1 MANNIG
7 PKIAIDGEAE
17 FRRQIQRINDQAK
30 ELASEMKA
38 VTASFTRNTT
48 AQERAAATSAALT
61 KQIQTQKDRI
71 AALNNYYSEGQK
83 KLSELEKA
91 MQDAV
96 KARGEDSKEAIRA
109 AKAYDDE
116 AAALS
121 KYKVQINNA
130 TAELGKMENELAEST
145 DASDDLGDSLE
156 DAGDSAFSF
165 GDALKANV
173 LSQAI
178 VDGVKRIADAI
189 KDMAGEFIESA
200 AAVKAENSQFE
211 QTFRELGE
219 TASQAIGRVANES
232 GILQTRLNGAGTKIY
247 AFAKASGGDAAESL
261 DIMERALRAAAD
273 SAAYYDRS
281 LEDTVES
288 LQSFL
293 KGNYEND
300 AALGLSATEATRN
313 AAAMELFG
321 QKFNDLTEIQKQDT
335 LLSMVEDAQELSGA
349 MGQAAREAEGWEN
362 VQGNLNEAWRQF
374 QAQAG
379 APFLEA
385 LVPIIQQITD
395 ALVEWTQS
403 IDWESFSRS
412 VAGFVDALV
421 ANGQTLVSVIVSI
434 GAGFAAWNV
443 ASMIQGVVAAISA
456 FRAANEGATIA
467 QAALNVVM
475 GANPAG
481 IVIAAITA
489 LVTALVTLFLTNEDL
504 RNSFLAA
511 WESIKEMAADL
522 VNALIGYFTAFDS
535 FLSGVFAAD
544 WSNVFGPVLGGILN
558 GFFHTVSDLWDAVK
572 RVFSGVLEFVKGVF
586 TGDWSRAWQGVVDIF
601 GGIFDGI
608 KAAAKAPLNAL
619 IGLLNG
625 AIGAINR
632 LIAGFN
638 GIGFTM
644 PKWLGG
650 GSWHP
655 NLPTI
660 PSIPYLAEGG
670 TVRSGYAIVGEAGP
684 ELLHV
689 GPNGTRVQ
697 PLTPGERARG
707 AGLVGI
713 TINVYGAEGQDINV
727 LADIVSRRLETKVQ
741 QIAGA
746 WV

>member
-7 PKIAIDGEAE
+7 PKITIDGEAE

-71 AALNNYYSEGQK
+71 AALNNYYAEGQK

-96 KARGEDSKEAIRA
+96 KAHGEDSKEAIQA

-313 AAAMELFG
+313 AAAMKLFG

-335 LLSMVEDAQELSGA
+335 
-349 MGQAAREAEGWEN
+349 
-362 VQGNLNEAWRQF
+362 
-374 QAQAG
+374 
-379 APFLEA
+379 
-385 LVPIIQQITD
+385 
-395 ALVEWTQS
+395 
-403 IDWESFSRS
+403 
-412 VAGFVDALV
+412 
-421 ANGQTLVSVIVSI
+421 
-434 GAGFAAWNV
+434 
-443 ASMIQGVVAAISA
+443 
-456 FRAANEGATIA
+456 
-467 QAALNVVM
+467 
-475 GANPAG
+475 
-481 IVIAAITA
+481 
-489 LVTALVTLFLTNEDL
+489 
-504 RNSFLAA
+504 
-511 WESIKEMAADL
+511 
-522 VNALIGYFTAFDS
+522 
-535 FLSGVFAAD
+535 
-544 WSNVFGPVLGGILN
+544 
-558 GFFHTVSDLWDAVK
+558 
-572 RVFSGVLEFVKGVF
+572 
-586 TGDWSRAWQGVVDIF
+586 
-601 GGIFDGI
+601 
-608 KAAAKAPLNAL
+608 
-619 IGLLNG
+619 
-625 AIGAINR
+625 
-632 LIAGFN
+632 
-638 GIGFTM
+638 
-644 PKWLGG
+644 
-650 GSWHP
+650 
-655 NLPTI
+655 
-660 PSIPYLAEGG
+660 
-670 TVRSGYAIVGEAGP
+670 
-684 ELLHV
+684 
-689 GPNGTRVQ
+689 
-697 PLTPGERARG
+697 
-707 AGLVGI
+707 
-713 TINVYGAEGQDINV
+713 
-727 LADIVSRRLETKVQ
+727 
-741 QIAGA
+741 
-746 WV
+746 